1 MSPEEKQKRVLDS
14 SQVQKIIEEL
24 SQKIYDDLKDIDRCA
39 IVGIQTRGVELAR
52 RIRQNLERLSGKEV
66 KSGTIDITFYRDDL
80 ATRGVLPV
88 LKETKIEFNITNMD
102 VIMVDDVIFTGRTT
116 KAALET
122 LTAFGRPRSIKLF
135 VLVDR
140 GNREMPI
147 QPDYCG
153 YTQKTGIKDIVQVR
167 LKEIDDVE
175 DGVYLC

>member
-1 MSPEEKQKRVLDS
+1 MKWREQALVMKAADLERSLKRISHEVVERNKGVEDVVL
-14 SQVQKIIEEL
+14 
-24 SQKIYDDLKDIDRCA
+24 
-39 IVGIQTRGVELAR
+39 VGIQRRGVPLAHR
-52 RIRQNLERLSGKEV
+52 MAAILEKVEGIRPPIGKL
-66 KSGTIDITFYRDDL
+66 DITLYRDDL
-80 ATRGVLPV
+80 TLRYPQPLVRGTDIPADITTKKVVL
-88 LKETKIEFNITNMD
+88 
-102 VIMVDDVIFTGRTT
+102 VDDVIFTGRTT

>member
-1 MSPEEKQKRVLDS
+1 VSPEEKHVLDS
-14 SQVQKIIEEL
+14 KQVNQAIEEL
-24 SQKIYDDLKDIDRCA
+24 SRNIYDDLKDIDRCA
-39 IVGIQTRGVELAR
+39 IVGIQTRGVELAK
-52 RIRQNLERLSGKEV
+52 RIRQNLEKMSGKEV
-66 KSGTIDITFYRDDL
+66 RSGTIDITFYRDDL
-80 ATRGVLPV
+80 ATRGMLPV

-102 VIMVDDVIFTGRTT
+102 VILVDDVIFTGRTT

-153 YTQKTGIKDIVQVR
+153 HTQETGVNDVIHVR
-167 LKEIDDVE
+167 LKEVDNVE